1 MMNDGPDAANSL
13 LSPFVSSLA
22 IDGASISVVSE
33 GGRQATIAASNA
45 DAVRLDELQ
54 FDLMEG
60 PRWQAIDEARPVLV
74 AELDSPDAQAWPMF
88 ASTALSIGVHAVFS
102 FPLRLG
108 AVVVGAVVVG
118 AIDLYRRA
126 PGALDYGAIETAEAL
141 VRGMTPAAARLA
153 MLSAD
158 GAEDPSGAPAMRRE
172 VHQAVGMII
181 VQLDVSAT
189 DAFAR
194 LRAHA
199 FATDRSVRDV
209 AADVVRRNID
219 FGALSDD
226 PL

>member
-74 AELDSPDAQAWPMF
+74 AELDSPEAQAWPMF

-108 AVVVGAVVVG
+108 AVVVGA
-118 AIDLYRRA
+118 IDLYRRA

-141 VRGMTPAAARLA
+141 VRGMSPAAARLA

-158 GAEDPSGAPAMRRE
+158 GAQDPSGAPAMRRE

-199 FATDRSVRDV
+199 FATNRSVRDV